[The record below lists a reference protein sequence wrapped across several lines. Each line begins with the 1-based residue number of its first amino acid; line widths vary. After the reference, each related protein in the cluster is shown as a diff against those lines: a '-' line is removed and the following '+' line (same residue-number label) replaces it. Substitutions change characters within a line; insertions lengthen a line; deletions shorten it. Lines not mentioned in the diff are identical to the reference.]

1 MNELVKVE
9 SDIVL
14 PVSQFTP
21 VGWTPRNGLSY
32 EEWREVGRKISLVAD
47 AVNWWI
53 GDWIKYGEFKSWGD
67 VYAQAFELFDGKYEL
82 ETLRA
87 LKRVSVHVE
96 MGIRIPILSWNH
108 HREVAKIDDRR
119 AQSQL
124 LKESAAKGLKVREL
138 RAEVRRYERNLYL
151 AEKGVDL
158 QAAEMDELPS
168 GVYRIIY
175 ADPPWAY
182 DNRMME
188 LVADPTSY
196 YPPMNTEDIAA
207 LPVSRLA
214 ASDAVLF
221 LWSTS
226 PHLPAALQVAQ
237 DWGFEYKA
245 MFVWDKVK
253 HNKGYYNSVRH
264 ELLLICTR
272 GGCTPDVPTLY
283 DSVVTEERG
292 DHSVKP
298 EVFRQMIDELYV
310 HGRRVELFARRAAPG
325 WDAWGNECN

>member
-1 MNELVKVE
+1 MNGLVKVE
-9 SDIVL
+9 PDIVL

-21 VGWTPRNGLSY
+21 VGWQPRNGLSY
-32 EEWREVGRKISLVAD
+32 DDWYEVGRGLSRVGG

-53 GDWIKYGEFKSWGD
+53 GDWINYGEKRWGQT
-67 VYAQAFELFDGKYEL
+67 YAQALELFGEQYEYK
-82 ETLRA
+82 TLADMASIAR
-87 LKRVSVHVE
+87 RVKFP
-96 MGIRIPILSWNH
+96 IRIGNLSWAH
-108 HREVAKIDDRR
+108 HKEVAKLDEDAQVALLDAADRHR
-119 AQSQL
+119 LS
-124 LKESAAKGLKVREL
+124 VRDL
-138 RAEVRRYERNLYL
+138 RAEVRRHQRNLYL

-214 ASDAVLF
+214 APDAVLF